1 MDEFSIHK
9 FMEYFMYAMAIF
21 SVIVAILYKA
31 WWHITTPFIFLMMG
45 RWYRQIHKQ
54 INEE

>member
-31 WWHITTPFIFLMMG
+31 WWHIATPFIFLMMG